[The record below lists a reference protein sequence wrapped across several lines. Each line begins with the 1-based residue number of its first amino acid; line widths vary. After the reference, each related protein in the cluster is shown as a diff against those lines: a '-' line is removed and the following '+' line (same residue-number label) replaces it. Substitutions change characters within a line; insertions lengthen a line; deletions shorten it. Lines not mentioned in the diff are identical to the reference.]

1 MLQAARQWP
10 AGLHLESI
18 PDSVTECMPTTDGPH
33 SFLDYRSSCDTRLNA
48 EHSAEV
54 VAHFL
59 ALL

>member
-1 MLQAARQWP
+1 
-10 AGLHLESI
+10 
-18 PDSVTECMPTTDGPH
+18 MPTTDGPH